1 MQYRVM
7 YRADG
12 WRPLAPKRP
21 ALGEWQ
27 VVHQDLDPQQRLYVE
42 LGRVPGAP
50 IRVAV
55 ARLEVAIPG
64 TARYRTV
71 KQLRPEELELV
82 ELPAGASP

>member
-1 MQYRVM
+1 MKYRVV

-27 VVHQDLDPQQRLYVE
+27 VLQQDVGNQQRVYVE
-42 LGRVPGAP
+42 LGRSPGAS

-64 TARYRTV
+64 TARYRTL

-82 ELPAGASP
+82 ELPAGTPP